1 MRGSPVSRSGTP
13 CHDLGMDPKASTI
26 DEYLAAITGDR
37 RAALDALRKTITS
50 IIPEAEECISYAMPA
65 FKLNGEVV
73 AGFLATSKGCS
84 YYPFS
89 GTTLRTLAV
98 DLADFSQTKG
108 ALHFDAKKPL
118 PRALVRK
125 LIAARIAETDTVEL
139 AVEARGS
146 SKRKK
151 S

>member
-1 MRGSPVSRSGTP
+1 MG
-13 CHDLGMDPKASTI
+13 PKASTI

-37 RAALDALRKTITS
+37 RAALDALRKTIKW

-89 GTTLRTLAV
+89 G
-98 DLADFSQTKG
+98 
-108 ALHFDAKKPL
+108 
-118 PRALVRK
+118 
-125 LIAARIAETDTVEL
+125 E
-139 AVEARGS
+139 
-146 SKRKK
+146 
-151 S
+151 

>member
-1 MRGSPVSRSGTP
+1 MG
-13 CHDLGMDPKASTI
+13 PKASSV

-37 RAALDALRKTITS
+37 RAALDALRKTIKS
-50 IIPEAEECISYAMPA
+50 IIPEAEERISYAMPA

-89 GTTLRTLAV
+89 GTTLQTLAV
-98 DLADFSQTKG
+98 DVADYSQTKG
-108 ALHFDAKKPL
+108 ALHFDPKKPL
-118 PRALVRK
+118 PKALVRK
-125 LIAARIAETDTVEL
+125 LIAARIAETGTAEP
-139 AVEARGS
+139 AVEARAS

-151 S
+151 SLPTV